1 MFSANNCISYSS
13 GLSQRK
19 PEWGYRWQ
27 WAALITNPPLLAI
40 TRLRFLVM
48 ILLNILT
55 FSPEGFIAFGSWKRR
70 VQLMKNHRYFT
81 EQLGCKSRWS
91 ALIKIMEVN
100 DILYLIISCTICEIK
115 NGAVYLGFWLSW
127 GECWKQNCPK
137 PVSWWGDIGV
147 NRPFQQKTRGHPP
160 L

>member
-1 MFSANNCISYSS
+1 
-13 GLSQRK
+13 
-19 PEWGYRWQ
+19 
-27 WAALITNPPLLAI
+27 
-40 TRLRFLVM
+40 M
-48 ILLNILT
+48 ILLSILT

-115 NGAVYLGFWLSW
+115 KWSSVFRVLVVLRRMLKAELS
-127 GECWKQNCPK
+127 Q
-137 PVSWWGDIGV
+137 
-147 NRPFQQKTRGHPP
+147 TRI
-160 L
+160 LVRRYWCK